1 MAIKNKIVA
10 VRISEEEKLQLDLA
24 AKDLDI
30 SNSSL
35 LRSIIK
41 IYLNNREEFD
51 EKIIDSFR
59 EV

>member
-10 VRISEEEKLQLDLA
+10 FRIVEEEKLQLDLA
-24 AKDLDI
+24 AKELDL
-30 SNSSL
+30 SNSTL
-35 LRSIIK
+35 VRALIKLYLR
-41 IYLNNREEFD
+41 NRDEFD